1 MTARRR
7 AGSDVDM
14 RFEND
19 KQRRAFGRAAVVGI
33 EFAVA
38 VVACLL
44 GGYWL
49 DQRYNTEPAFTLAGL
64 VLGSVTGFRI
74 LWKLAKESERDMLD

>member
-1 MTARRR
+1 
-7 AGSDVDM
+7 M

-19 KQRRAFGRAAVVGI
+19 QQRRAFGRAAVIGI
-33 EFAVA
+33 EFAAA

-49 DQRYNTEPAFTLAGL
+49 DQRYNTEPGFTIAGL
-64 VLGSVTGFRI
+64 LLGSLVGFRL
-74 LWKLAKESERDMLD
+74 LWKLAKASEQDMKG